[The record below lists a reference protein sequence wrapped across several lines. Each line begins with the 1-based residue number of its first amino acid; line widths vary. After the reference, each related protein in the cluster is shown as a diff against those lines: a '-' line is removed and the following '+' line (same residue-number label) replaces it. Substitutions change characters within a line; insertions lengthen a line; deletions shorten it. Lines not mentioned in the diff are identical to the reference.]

1 METYR
6 HNVGRQVH
14 KHDLK
19 DIFAVAPVIG
29 GMAPD
34 LITGGPPCQD
44 YSVAGKRVEGENAS
58 LTGLLQCSSVS
69 PDRNG
74 SPWKTFHR
82 QPAPKRGRMDVKCW
96 CGLDTD

>member
-1 METYR
+1 M
-6 HNVGRQVH
+6 
-14 KHDLK
+14 
-19 DIFAVAPVIG
+19 
-29 GMAPD
+29 
-34 LITGGPPCQD
+34 
-44 YSVAGKRVEGENAS
+44 
-58 LTGLLQCSSVS
+58 TGLLQCSSVS